1 MKHLARAEAELPA
14 EGVNKWEVLRDLATA
29 RTEYGLSDRDLSV
42 LQALV
47 SFHRPTVLEG
57 ADLVVHP
64 SNRAICERLNGMPCS
79 TMRRHLSRLVQAGV
93 VLRRDSPNGKR
104 YARRFGDEKIAYGFD
119 LAPLVARAAEFQA
132 AAERHRQAALDLAR
146 HREAASLMR
155 RDLAALVE
163 YGRSLEPDRGLW
175 DRLSDAAVLAAREL
189 RRKLSVEE
197 LTELAADLRA
207 CVEEARSA
215 LGTVDTGDMST
226 NGVES
231 GQHYQSSKEDSYEP
245 EPRLEKARG
254 GGRHA
259 PDPDVVEEGREGRT
273 DPPPLP
279 LGLVLSVCGEIQGY
293 APDPIENWH
302 RLVVAAETV
311 RPMMGVSASAWEE
324 AKREMGPEVAA
335 ATLAAMLERFDAI
348 RSPGGYLRSLTAK
361 AAAEGFSCAPMI
373 MALTRRAA

>member
-1 MKHLARAEAELPA
+1 MKHLARAGSGLPA
-14 EGVNKWEVLRDLATA
+14 EGVNKWEVLRHLATA

-57 ADLVVHP
+57 SDLVVHP

-79 TMRRHLSRLVQAGV
+79 TMRRHLARLVQAGV

-104 YARRFGDEKIAYGFD
+104 YARRYGDEKIAYGFD
-119 LAPLVARAAEFQA
+119 LAPLVARAAELQS
-132 AAERHRQAALDLAR
+132 AAERQRQAALDLAR

-155 RDLAALVE
+155 RDLAALAE
-163 YGRSLEPDRGLW
+163 YGRSIEPERGLW

-207 CVEEARSA
+207 CVEEARFA
-215 LGTVDTGDMST
+215 LVDLETEDVST
-226 NGVES
+226 NGVGS
-231 GQHYQSSKEDSYEP
+231 GQHDQSSKKDSYEL
-245 EPRLEKARG
+245 EPRLDNARG
-254 GGRHA
+254 GGGHS
-259 PDPDVVEEGREGRT
+259 PDPEAAQVGREARA
-273 DPPPLP
+273 DPPPVP
-279 LGLVLSVCGEIQGY
+279 LGLVLSACGEIQGY
-293 APDPIENWH
+293 APDPIESWH
-302 RLVVAAETV
+302 TLVQAAETV
-311 RPMMGVSASAWEE
+311 RPMMGISASAWEG
-324 AKREMGPEVAA
+324 AKQEMGPEVAA
-335 ATLAAMLERFDAI
+335 ATLAAILERFSAI

-361 AAAEGFSCAPMI
+361 AAADGFSCAPMI